1 MYTSITA
8 HSIDRVFEG
17 DPFRKGEELI
27 DPGEML
33 QYQKRYP
40 ILAKD
45 HADQSKGDPDRL
57 IQRFLRKER
66 QGNNGTKRL
75 QDPGPEC
82 HA

>member
-1 MYTSITA
+1 MRSLLDLR
-8 HSIDRVFEG
+8 SSFLNGEG
-17 DPFRKGEELI
+17 LI
-27 DPGEML
+27 DPGKML
-33 QYQKRYP
+33 QYQKRHR

-45 HADQSKGDPDRL
+45 IADQSKGDPDRL
-57 IQRFLRKER
+57 IPYISQEER

>member
-1 MYTSITA
+1 
-8 HSIDRVFEG
+8 
-17 DPFRKGEELI
+17 
-27 DPGEML
+27 ML
-33 QYQKRYP
+33 QYQKRHR

-45 HADQSKGDPDRL
+45 IEDQSKGDPDRL
-57 IQRFLRKER
+57 IPDISQEER